1 MAKRFLVLIALL
13 MLGFYVAG
21 CAEGDDSASVVN
33 PNPDVVEFTGSISGV
48 VMDICASAPI
58 EDAVVSVAYSGSV
71 HSVTTGSTGA
81 FSFNN
86 VPANWVAGSD
96 LDFGADDGYFVT
108 CDLTGNDDYGYAW
121 VEEVWVAA
129 GDLNDGDNYAM
140 DDAESG
146 SGADTPVNKLANGL
160 IFELAPLNA
169 SISGTIYDL
178 STGMD
183 ATAATVSLYYN
194 GMLVATPVSTTTG
207 AYSFT
212 DLMPGIR
219 YYVMVTKAGYD
230 YVEYD
235 WQSDAIDTDDEEDY
249 VSCGAVQI
257 ACAPAC
263 NQALAGQD
271 VYIEYDPARDV
282 TRPYITSIEADDSGE
297 LWEGDEALDFQVEE
311 FVVTFSE
318 AMRTTHNIKA
328 AIDVTSSFALTV
340 TCNGANAT
348 DLAESYELIDDYTVS
363 MTSAG
368 VMTIA
373 IDYLAAADVA
383 DIRNDAAI
391 AAWPDDVTL
400 AITAA
405 DGGYAIEFAVDSPFL
420 TDTSLNP
427 WSYAEHD
434 GWKLSSNVWI
444 QWFILGASDDNEFEI
459 DAAF

>member
-21 CAEGDDSASVVN
+21 CAEGDDSATVVN

-48 VMDICASAPI
+48 VMDYCASAPI
-58 EDAVVSVAYSGSV
+58 QGAVVSVAYSGSV
-71 HSVTTGSTGA
+71 HSVTTGTTGA

-96 LDFGADDGYFVT
+96 FDFGADDGYFVT
-108 CDLTGNDDYGYAW
+108 CDLTGDADYGYAW

-140 DDAESG
+140 YEAESG

-178 STGMD
+178 TTGMD
-183 ATAATVSLYYN
+183 ATAATVALYYN
-194 GMLVATPVSTTTG
+194 GRLIASTSTTTG

-212 DLMPGIR
+212 GILPGIT
-219 YYVMVTKAGYD
+219 YDLLVTKAGYD
-230 YVEYD
+230 YVDND
-235 WQSDAIDTDDEEDY
+235 WQSDMVYDDGD
-249 VSCGAVQI
+249 CGLVEVL
-257 ACAPAC
+257 CDPAC
-263 NQALAGQD
+263 NATLAGVD

-282 TRPYITSIEADDSGE
+282 TRPYITSIVADDSGA
-297 LWEGDEALDFQVEE
+297 LWEGDEALDFQVED

-328 AIDVTSSFALTV
+328 AVDVYSSFALTV

-348 DLAESYELIDDYTVS
+348 DLAVNYDIIDDYTVD

-373 IDYLAAADVA
+373 LTYRPASDFDG
-383 DIRNDAAI
+383 DAAI
-391 AAWPDDVTL
+391 AAWDPDAEL
-400 AITAA
+400 AISAA
-405 DGGYAIEFAVDSPFL
+405 DGSYTIDFATDSPFL

-427 WSYAEHD
+427 WCYAEHD

-444 QWFILGASDDNEFEI
+444 QWFILGGESDNTFNI
-459 DAAF
+459 DAEF